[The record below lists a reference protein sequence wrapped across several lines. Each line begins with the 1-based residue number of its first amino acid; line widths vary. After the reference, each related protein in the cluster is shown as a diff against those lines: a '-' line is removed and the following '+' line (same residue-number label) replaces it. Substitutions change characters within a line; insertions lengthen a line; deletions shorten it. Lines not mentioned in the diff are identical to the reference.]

1 MLKAAARSQNTVP
14 IPHALT
20 GRNLGK
26 SYVLLGENKLI
37 SHFFVVIIII
47 NWSCLPNDRHDRVKN
62 LSDLLNKN
70 QILNEDFSYFVRL
83 VAFVLSSLVLLSWL
97 LLDFLA
103 KLARYSSVSQIPSL
117 VESSWSC
124 LEWLLLL
131 GSPIYS
137 LLTWIP
143 PETCLLLDLLL
154 FLG

>member
-1 MLKAAARSQNTVP
+1 MSYKHESAIWSRDSGQRITWFDRCHLN
-14 IPHALT
+14 LT
-20 GRNLGK
+20 W
-26 SYVLLGENKLI
+26 YQKLI
-37 SHFFVVIIII
+37 SHFFVVKIII
-47 NWSCLPNDRHDRVKN
+47 NWSCLPNDRYDRVKN
-62 LSDLLNKN
+62 LSDFLNKN
-70 QILNEDFSYFVRL
+70 QILIEDFSYFVRL